1 MVQDGV
7 LDGIPVKEGSLVV
20 QGLKNMT
27 WQEKHEHRTHQH
39 VVHGLFVFFLL
50 VLCYFILV
58 HKTKNSL
65 ILRINTLPV
74 TRVIAHRFWFYDSE
88 LLADN
93 YLHVSLR

>member
-27 WQEKHEHRTHQH
+27 WHEKHEHRTHQH
-39 VVHGLFVFFLL
+39 IVHGLFVSFLL
-50 VLCYFILV
+50 VLFYFILV
-58 HKTKNSL
+58 HKTKNSF

-74 TRVIAHRFWFYDSE
+74 TRVISHRFWFYDSE
-88 LLADN
+88 LLADY